1 MSNNQSEVQVESAL
15 NQDFIMVWDNVVPD
29 EFCDWL
35 VDYLEKNSSY
45 IMGTRSRN
53 YLSDKQVEM
62 HNFLLLSLMDFRVL
76 SISALGIMLKRIHTY
91 WHSPS
96 LAVVS
101 CFKRQNQ
108 KKVIMHS
115 TPKIQIGITR
125 IGRLLGWYI

>member
-1 MSNNQSEVQVESAL
+1 MPNDQSEIKVDCSL
-15 NQDFIMVWDNVVPD
+15 NQDFIMVWDNIVPD
-29 EFCDWL
+29 AFCDWL

-45 IMGTRSRN
+45 IMGARSRN
-53 YLSDKQVEM
+53 YLSDKQVAM
-62 HNFLLLSLMDFRVL
+62 HNFSPAELMDFRVL